1 MSENGSGAS
10 SEKQH
15 RPRRTSEIIT
25 ARRLRLLTRAALDE
39 HLISR
44 TIKDLAVELN
54 VSENCLREDWR
65 NRRSWAP
72 AILEMNPSEAENA
85 LIRLFNQ
92 WHMSATTLMRIGVDS
107 ENIKALPRVLALRAL
122 TESTDREIVRRQSLG
137 YLPKVA
143 EKLEVM
149 EQGDI
154 AKLLKDFKDLEP
166 LCRGEVKR
174 LLSEITTGDDPNK
187 QIHKDDTEPKTDTI
201 PPTA

>member
-1 MSENGSGAS
+1 MMEKT

-15 RPRRTSEIIT
+15 KQRRTSEVIT

-72 AILEMNPSEAENA
+72 MILQMNTSEAENA

-92 WHMSATTLMRIGVDS
+92 WHMLATTLMRIGVDS
-107 ENIKALPRVLALRAL
+107 ENVRALPRVLALRAL
-122 TESTDREIVRRQSLG
+122 AESTDREIVRRQSLG
-137 YLPKVA
+137 YLPKMP
-143 EKLEVM
+143 EKLEVAG
-149 EQGDI
+149 QGDI
-154 AKLLKDFKDLEP
+154 DKLLEQFKALEP
-166 LCRGEVKR
+166 YCRGEVKR
-174 LLSEITTGDDPNK
+174 IISEIATGDDPNK
-187 QIHKDDTEPKTDTI
+187 SIHKDDPKPETDTV